1 MERIKS
7 YEEFCY
13 EEINWKKLLSGAAL
27 ATSLI
32 LNPLKSDATTIQQ
45 FDKTELLQLHNNQTL
60 FTKKITISGTQE
72 EILTKLVKTLREKGG
87 YVNVINKQQLT
98 ATFRFTDVKPDNSNG
113 FTNIGIELTISG
125 NTVDIQFKK
134 IEFFYSG
141 MQPKTRT
148 QQLGSNLKST
158 GIDVLTG
165 LTRNV
170 VRDPIIGNRIGSELQ
185 KTKSQIW
192 EQPKNFTWGEA
203 INSNKNHHKTFLT
216 SLNQKIDSLIK
227 SIN

>member
-1 MERIKS
+1 MEKIKS
-7 YEEFCY
+7 YEEFCN
-13 EEINWKKLLSGAAL
+13 EEINWKKLLSGTAL

-32 LNPLKSDATTIQQ
+32 LSPLKSDATTIQQ
-45 FDKTELLQLHNNQTL
+45 YDKTELLQLQNNQTL
-60 FTKKITISGTQE
+60 FTKRITVSGTQE
-72 EILTKLVKTLREKGG
+72 EILTKLVKNLREKGA

-113 FTNIGIELTISG
+113 FTNIGLELTISG

-170 VRDPIIGNRIGSELQ
+170 VRNPIIGNRIGSELQ

-192 EQPKNFTWGEA
+192 EQPKNFTYEEA
-203 INSNKNHHKTFLT
+203 INSNKNHHKTFMN